1 MSITSR
7 IQKSVT
13 LGGEPFNQSISPI
26 GDGAIVQS
34 VTLPAALSGILT
46 ERIGDNSGVISVNG
60 GNHSF
65 LETDRI
71 DVWWP
76 PKWNVDIV
84 EFETNRKNMQ
94 LSLDSNNDLELTD
107 GFGHKLPPVG
117 TPVFVRATYSIP
129 IAINTNQLL
138 ALILFTA
145 GSGGF
150 HFTQANN
157 VQLFSIN
164 INKGFVFDWQ
174 KGGGDPAPFSADQT
188 IGKIFVSHMETSS
201 SAEMKIGM
209 LLTNA
214 V

>member
-13 LGGEPFNQSISPI
+13 LGGEPFNQSTSPV
-26 GDGAIVQS
+26 GDGVIVQS
-34 VTLPAALSGILT
+34 ITLPAALSGILT
-46 ERIGDNSGVISVNG
+46 ERIGDNSGVVSING

-65 LETDRI
+65 LETDHI
-71 DVWWP
+71 DVWWSP
-76 PKWNVDIV
+76 EWNWDIA

-94 LSLDSNNDLELTD
+94 LSLDSNNDLELTG
-107 GFGHKLPPVG
+107 GFRHKLPPVG
-117 TPVFVRATYSIP
+117 TPVFVRATYAIP

-157 VQLFSIN
+157 ASLFSVD

-174 KGGGDPAPFSADQT
+174 KGSGDPAPFSADQAV
-188 IGKIFVSHMETSS
+188 GKIFVSHTETTS

-209 LLTNA
+209 LLTNKI
-214 V
+214 